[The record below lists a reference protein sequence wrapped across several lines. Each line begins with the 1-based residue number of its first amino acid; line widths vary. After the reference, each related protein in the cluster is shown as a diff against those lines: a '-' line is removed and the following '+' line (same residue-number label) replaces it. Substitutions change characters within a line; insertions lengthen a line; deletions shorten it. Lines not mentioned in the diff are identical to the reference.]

1 MSKMKIE
8 YLEKILKEYGIENK
22 FDDFLFG
29 YQLSNLIAF
38 SPLAGFNTKMFIFG
52 ISKNS
57 IVLFPM
63 SVSGSLINQK
73 PVVLDIAKDIL
84 RVEFKKGILSH
95 TLIIVTKEEKNI
107 KYKISRHIFPYPW
120 HNTSVK
126 KLYNSVKV

>member
-1 MSKMKIE
+1 
-8 YLEKILKEYGIENK
+8 
-22 FDDFLFG
+22 
-29 YQLSNLIAF
+29 
-38 SPLAGFNTKMFIFG
+38 
-52 ISKNS
+52 
-57 IVLFPM
+57 M